1 VNALA
6 RRGRLEPGSELFGKA
21 FENWVCHELSAYA
34 HYSGRFH
41 ELTHWRLTTGVEVDF
56 IVDDMA
62 YAVEAK
68 ASRAV
73 SPNHLKGLRE
83 LRRDHGSLEHRVVVS
98 LDPHPRRTDDGIEI
112 LPYRIFTERLWQGDL
127 LR

>member
-1 VNALA
+1 V
-6 RRGRLEPGSELFGKA
+6 FGKA

-34 HYSGRFH
+34 QYKEGYEALSY
-41 ELTHWRLTTGVEVDF
+41 WRLTTGVEVDF

-68 ASRAV
+68 ASTAV
-73 SPNHLKGLRE
+73 HAGHLKGLRE
-83 LRRDHGSLEHRVVVS
+83 VARDHGRLKRRIVVS
-98 LDPHPRRTDDGIEI
+98 LDPQPRRTEDGIEI
-112 LPYRIFTERLWQGDL
+112 LPYRIFCERLWQGNL